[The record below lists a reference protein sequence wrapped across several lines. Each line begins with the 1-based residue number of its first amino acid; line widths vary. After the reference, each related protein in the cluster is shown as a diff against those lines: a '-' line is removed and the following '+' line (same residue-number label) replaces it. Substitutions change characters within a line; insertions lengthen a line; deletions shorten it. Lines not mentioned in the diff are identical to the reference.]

1 MKNELI
7 PAPVLVCVEPNPGPP
22 RRSERLTEKKRWR
35 VIHLNTELQLGPT
48 AIAKRVGVHRNTVTA
63 LLHKYHETETVKETR
78 QRGKKKGIIRRRA
91 ENNQESETG

>member
-22 RRSERLTEKKRWR
+22 RRSERLTEEKRWR

-48 AIAKRVGVHRNTVTA
+48 AIAKRVETLSLLSCTNT
-63 LLHKYHETETVKETR
+63 TR
-78 QRGKKKGIIRRRA
+78 Q
-91 ENNQESETG
+91 EQ